1 MDVGWVAPGLPLLH
15 LKGMRVMMFQ
25 LSGFYFRGLGISL
38 GFKGSGASG
47 FRDSTDRSPRPV
59 PSNGGLAEGRWRV

>member
-47 FRDSTDRSPRPV
+47 FRDFIKV
-59 PSNGGLAEGRWRV
+59 PIGVPDLYPQMVA